1 MNNKIYIIL
10 PYKESLN
17 KNTAGAV
24 SLYVTEN
31 KNYSKYKKK
40 IEIISSD
47 DSSNFNLFTNKNYI
61 TNFCNKKK
69 NKNNNLIE
77 IHNRPEYVKYIKN
90 SFPNSNITL
99 TFHNDPLSL
108 RESKKIDE
116 RRYLIK
122 TCSKIIFISKWIQQR
137 FFTGL
142 INSSYI
148 KTDIFASSTLL
159 QLQQKVLVPSGS
171 YRDENL

>member
-24 SLYVTEN
+24 SLYVTGN

-47 DSSNFNLFTNKNYI
+47 DSSNFNLFTNRNYI

-69 NKNNNLIE
+69 NKNNNKF
-77 IHNRPEYVKYIKN
+77 V
-90 SFPNSNITL
+90 
-99 TFHNDPLSL
+99 
-108 RESKKIDE
+108 
-116 RRYLIK
+116 
-122 TCSKIIFISKWIQQR
+122 
-137 FFTGL
+137 
-142 INSSYI
+142 
-148 KTDIFASSTLL
+148 
-159 QLQQKVLVPSGS
+159 
-171 YRDENL
+171 